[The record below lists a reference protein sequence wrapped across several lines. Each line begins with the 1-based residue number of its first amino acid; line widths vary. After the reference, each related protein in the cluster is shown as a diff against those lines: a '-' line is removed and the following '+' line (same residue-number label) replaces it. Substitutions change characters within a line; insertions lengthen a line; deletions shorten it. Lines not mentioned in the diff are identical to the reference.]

1 MGIAAIAGLP
11 VVAGGDPAE
20 SPFFW
25 TRTKSAKPSWHRAR
39 RAAFPP
45 AKPALDNR
53 VFLVVVDET
62 EEMRVALRFAALRAR
77 STGGKVAM
85 LYVVEPSEFQH
96 WMSVGDIMREE
107 ARTEAEQ
114 VLQRLAA
121 EVKRALR
128 HPADPLCARRRPPR
142 REAGPSWTRSPASR
156 SWFSA
161 PPPTSATP
169 DPGPGDDRQVLGR
182 LHIPVTVVPDRDDR
196 RGNRRGD

>member
-1 MGIAAIAGLP
+1 MADVPPPSNSRAAA
-11 VVAGGDPAE
+11 ADPA
-20 SPFFW
+20 
-25 TRTKSAKPSWHRAR
+25 AKTPTSGSRSS
-39 RAAFPP
+39 
-45 AKPALDNR
+45 R

-121 EVKRALR
+121 EASDLAGSLPVLYVREGDRRDELLALLDEEPNISILVLGASTGKR
-128 HPADPLCARRRPPR
+128 
-142 REAGPSWTRSPASR
+142 G
-156 SWFSA
+156 
-161 PPPTSATP
+161 
-169 DPGPGDDRQVLGR
+169 PGPLVSALTGKFLGR
-182 LHIPVTVVPDRDDR
+182 LHIPVTIVPDSMTVEEIDAVT
-196 RGNRRGD
+196 